1 MAYNTGNPVPSRDPR
16 DLNDNAENLDIRANS
31 TSQREILDRLGSL
44 RKTWYGMEQD
54 FAEFLAGSGF
64 ELPPIPYVD
73 AQPLTV
79 QRPSQ
84 LIERA
89 GHLYSVSVPSSFPA
103 GLSGSWAADEPRLV
117 VRSDQALRS
126 ALASDGGSNLVR
138 HQGFTVGNFIDQA
151 MLESAQQQ
159 QAIDDIEAREQAR
172 DAYQQLSI
180 SGGGVAIDAS
190 AAGHFGIDVS
200 AAITSLSITGH
211 EPGQAVSVDVAFTQG
226 PSVGLPVSTPANVLL
241 PRGTEEMVSRNAA
254 ETTVARLTNPGD
266 GSPNWYYERV
276 GVYPTDVSGML
287 PALLSENAVF
297 NDEGESAVGWSNVG
311 ATLDVVSG
319 TYLRVTRSAS
329 GVPSYMSRPIAATP
343 SGTDFIL
350 YGKARAKYTANSA
363 GVIWLQAGAQ
373 EVSIWFG
380 SADASIAI
388 TQGAISIRGTTT
400 AGVSQVAQVASGWD
414 YEQYA
419 VDFALHYDAKWGT
432 LTCWFREWDGR
443 WKFRG
448 RVQCDWIGASSIE
461 VLTTIS
467 SAAGS
472 WIEFDHLTLARPNIA
487 LLSDSIG
494 AGDTLFSPNPAIG
507 WTNDE
512 STWMRH
518 AALYPGLRN
527 NLVVNKGVGGNTSAQ
542 MLARVADVTST
553 GAQLVFFHAS
563 TNDYPQAV
571 GLPTKASQTQ
581 SIIDAIATAG
591 GQTVL
596 LNAVYGTRALAD
608 NPGRRDYGRV
618 WWEEYMTT
626 LYGVACAI
634 DIMSPMS
641 DVNQYMDPALCQADG
656 VHPNVLGYTAIG
668 RYIARFQ

>member
-1 MAYNTGNPVPSRDPR
+1 MAFNTGKPVPSRDPR
-16 DLNDNAENLDIRANS
+16 DLIDTVESLDIRA
-31 TSQREILDRLGSL
+31 TSLEVRATPDRLGVM

-54 FAEFLAGSGF
+54 FAELLAGSGF

-73 AQPLTV
+73 GQPLTV
-79 QRPSQ
+79 QRPTQ
-84 LIERA
+84 LIERE
-89 GHLYSVSVPSSFPA
+89 GHLYSVSVPNSFPA
-103 GLSGSWAADEPRLV
+103 ALSGSWAADEPRLV

-126 ALASDGGSNLVR
+126 ALASNGGSNLVR

-159 QAIDDIEAREQAR
+159 QAIGEIEARY
-172 DAYQQLSI
+172 AYQQLSI
-180 SGGGVAIDAS
+180 TGGAVSIDAS
-190 AAGHFGIDVS
+190 TAGHFGVDIDT
-200 AAITSLSITGH
+200 AITSLSITGH
-211 EPGQAVSVDVAFTQG
+211 EQGRAVSVDVAFTQG
-226 PSVGLPVSTPANVLL
+226 PSVGLPVVAPGNVLL
-241 PRGTEEMVSRNAA
+241 PRGIEELASRSAA
-254 ETTVARLTNPGD
+254 ETTVARFTNPGN

-287 PALLSENAVF
+287 PLLPSENAAF
-297 NDEGESAVGWSNVG
+297 NDEGDSAAGWSHVG
-311 ATLDVVSG
+311 AALDVVSG
-319 TYLRVTRSAS
+319 TYLRVTRTVVGDA
-329 GVPSYMSRPIAATP
+329 SYMSRPLATTP
-343 SGTDFIL
+343 AGADFIL
-350 YGKARAKYTANSA
+350 YGKARAKYAANSA

-400 AGVSQVAQVASGWD
+400 AGASQVAQVANAWD

-448 RVQCDWIGASSIE
+448 RVRCDWVGAPDIR

-527 NLVVNKGVGGNTSAQ
+527 NLVVNKGVGGNTSAN

-553 GAQLVFFHAS
+553 GAQLVFLHAS

-571 GLPTKASQTQ
+571 GLPTKTAQTQ
-581 SIIDAIATAG
+581 SIIDAIAAAG

-608 NPGRRDYGRV
+608 NPGRRDYGRA
-618 WWEEYMTT
+618 WWEGHMST

-634 DIMSPMS
+634 DIMSPLS
-641 DVNQYMDPALCQADG
+641 DANQFIDAALCQSDG
-656 VHPNVLGYTAIG
+656 VHPNILGHTAVG